1 MSTSPAKTD
10 ATFPQVAGAAVLV
23 GGAVALVDRY
33 DRRAAS
39 ILMVTLLLSVM
50 LTRDIVARA
59 TEFIDAVSGTKAAP
73 AGRVGPR
80 GER

>member
-1 MSTSPAKTD
+1 
-10 ATFPQVAGAAVLV
+10 
-23 GGAVALVDRY
+23 
-33 DRRAAS
+33 
-39 ILMVTLLLSVM
+39 MVTLLLSVM